1 MGCPEWQLVTPG
13 HPPGAGLRPN
23 GGGEKWAGDS
33 KGRVTQSTPS
43 IEKADECSQHMIYN
57 PPKLGRPGVLSRW
70 KMDRRVVPST
80 GEYYSARKRA
90 LAATWLHAEQL
101 NE

>member
-1 MGCPEWQLVTPG
+1 
-13 HPPGAGLRPN
+13 
-23 GGGEKWAGDS
+23 
-33 KGRVTQSTPS
+33 
-43 IEKADECSQHMIYN
+43 MIYN

-90 LAATWLHAEQL
+90 LTATWLHAEQL